1 VIGRDPGA
9 GLLLDD
15 PSVSRRHARI
25 VVSEEGAT
33 LENLGSKNGT
43 FVGDARI
50 EQRVP
55 LEDGARVRIGTIALT
70 FRMFLLPHSTQTA
83 VDP

>member
-1 VIGRDPGA
+1 MIGRDPGA
-9 GLLLDD
+9 PIFLDD

-25 VVSEEGAT
+25 LVTEEGAT
-33 LENLGSKNGT
+33 LEDLGSKNGS

-50 EQRVP
+50 EAPVP
-55 LEDGARVRIGTIALT
+55 LEDGARVRIGTVALT
-70 FRMFLLPHSTQTA
+70 FRMFSLPHSTQTA